1 MVNLQSNTLENN
13 HDRHLTLQQRGAI
26 GPPDPD
32 PAIRGI
38 AGASAASPLSTQVN
52 WSTRQDRADM
62 LVGAYGCPPPPA
74 TPYTWPVV

>member
-13 HDRHLTLQQRGAI
+13 YDRHLTLQQRRTA

-32 PAIRGI
+32 PPVRGV
-38 AGASAASPLSTQVN
+38 AGASSASPLSTQVC
-52 WSTRQDRADM
+52 WSTRGDRADI
-62 LVGAYGCPPPPA
+62 LVGDYGCPPPPA